1 MILTNWILP
10 ILIGFVASIVIISIL
25 YNNPKVKQAFAD
37 IGALIQLQASSIPNT
52 YKTPIWIPLDTQCK
66 MNTNTDTHRQI
77 ITTTNSPLYTEDS
90 KGQPIYNY
98 YPKTPIV

>member
-1 MILTNWILP
+1 MFFKDLVLP

-37 IGALIQLQASSIPNT
+37 IGALIQLQASSIP
-52 YKTPIWIPLDTQCK
+52 KTPIWIPLDTQCK
-66 MNTNTDTHRQI
+66 MNTNTDIHRQI
-77 ITTTNSPLYTEDS
+77 ITTTNSPLYTEDP